1 MRRIH
6 ASALLIVLLFGTGAF
21 SQLDKIVIPAG
32 TPEDQALTA
41 ITNEA
46 DPQKRIA
53 MLDDFVQKF
62 AANPAAVAYGNWQ
75 LEQAYSSAGDNA
87 KALSYGDKALAA
99 SPRNLDIL
107 VSQAGV
113 AQQAKEW
120 GKVADYAVRGGEVYN
135 SLGKQTKPA
144 DASDADFQNAIES
157 EKASA
162 KSGYEFL
169 EAAGFNAITA
179 EQDPKLRMTYIER
192 FTPAFPASK
201 FDEQVSQYA
210 IYTLQQLNDSARLLA
225 YGEKALAANPN
236 SIPTLILLAN
246 AYAEDSKG
254 TNLTK
259 AMSYAR
265 KAIELAKPDAPDAD
279 RSRKLSAGVAHSA
292 LGYALM
298 REDKTLAA
306 IAEFKSATELLKEE
320 PNAYSTALYRL
331 GYGYAKINKLT
342 EARAVLNEAVN
353 IPGPFQG
360 PSRELLTKVNSAR
373 AKSR

>member
-1 MRRIH
+1 MRRTDTPGGCRFRKKKLPNIRLPEVTMRRIH
-6 ASALLIVLLFGTGAF
+6 ASALLIVLLFGTHAF

-75 LEQAYSSAGDNA
+75 LEQAYSSAGDNG

-99 SPRNLDIL
+99 
-107 VSQAGV
+107 
-113 AQQAKEW
+113 
-120 GKVADYAVRGGEVYN
+120 
-135 SLGKQTKPA
+135 
-144 DASDADFQNAIES
+144 
-157 EKASA
+157 
-162 KSGYEFL
+162 
-169 EAAGFNAITA
+169 
-179 EQDPKLRMTYIER
+179 
-192 FTPAFPASK
+192 
-201 FDEQVSQYA
+201 
-210 IYTLQQLNDSARLLA
+210 
-225 YGEKALAANPN
+225 NPS

-246 AYAEDSKG
+246 AYAEDPKG

-298 REDKTLAA
+298 REDKTLAS

-331 GYGYAKINKLT
+331 GYG
-342 EARAVLNEAVN
+342 
-353 IPGPFQG
+353 
-360 PSRELLTKVNSAR
+360 
-373 AKSR
+373 

>member
-1 MRRIH
+1 
-6 ASALLIVLLFGTGAF
+6 
-21 SQLDKIVIPAG
+21 
-32 TPEDQALTA
+32 
-41 ITNEA
+41 
-46 DPQKRIA
+46 
-53 MLDDFVQKF
+53 
-62 AANPAAVAYGNWQ
+62 
-75 LEQAYSSAGDNA
+75 
-87 KALSYGDKALAA
+87 
-99 SPRNLDIL
+99 
-107 VSQAGV
+107 
-113 AQQAKEW
+113 
-120 GKVADYAVRGGEVYN
+120 
-135 SLGKQTKPA
+135 
-144 DASDADFQNAIES
+144 
-157 EKASA
+157 
-162 KSGYEFL
+162 
-169 EAAGFNAITA
+169 
-179 EQDPKLRMTYIER
+179 
-192 FTPAFPASK
+192 
-201 FDEQVSQYA
+201 
-210 IYTLQQLNDSARLLA
+210 QLNDSARLLA

-259 AMSYAR
+259 AMS
-265 KAIELAKPDAPDAD
+265 
-279 RSRKLSAGVAHSA
+279 
-292 LGYALM
+292 YALM